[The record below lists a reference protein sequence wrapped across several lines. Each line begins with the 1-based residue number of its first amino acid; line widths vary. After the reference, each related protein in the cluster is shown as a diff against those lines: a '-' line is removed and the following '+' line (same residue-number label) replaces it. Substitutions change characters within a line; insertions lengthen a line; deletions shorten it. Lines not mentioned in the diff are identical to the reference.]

1 MGDMRDESGSSA
13 SADPMGDS
21 AAPDAAAENAGRNPH
36 GSGVAPVQVEEIT
49 KEKASGGSDVQEV

>member
-1 MGDMRDESGSSA
+1 
-13 SADPMGDS
+13 MGDS